1 MTAAFEEIKMPES
14 VVWKVTGQWSSD
26 LTHATGSNLYKLEP
40 GYTYQIQVVNLS
52 STAVTMYRTVGSD
65 KNTRQG
71 ITSRLLE
78 PGEMVMVPS
87 LPVPDGSDIRLY
99 PAPSSTGWGK
109 VGELVEAKLF
119 AFPIVKE

>member
-1 MTAAFEEIKMPES
+1 MTTPFEEIRMPES

-26 LTHATGSNLYKLEP
+26 LTYSTGSNMHKLEP

-52 STAVTMYRTVGSD
+52 STPVTLYRTAGSD
-65 KNTRQG
+65 KNARRG
-71 ITSRLLE
+71 ITPRLLE
-78 PGEMVMVPS
+78 PGEMVMIPS

-99 PAPSSTGWGK
+99 PAPSTGWEK

-119 AFPIVKE
+119 AFPIVKK